1 MNKEDVKLDQFYTND
16 DVVDSCISTIEF
28 DDYDIIIEPS
38 AGDGAFYNKITGE
51 KIGIDL
57 EPKTEG
63 IRQQDF
69 LNFHNFSRFNSER
82 ILVIGNPPFGKN
94 SSLALKFFNH
104 AATFADTVAFV
115 LPRTFRKASLINK
128 LPERFNLILEN
139 VLPSNSFH
147 LPDGT
152 NYDVPCVWQ
161 IWKDGPLRQT
171 IKVETTH
178 QDFEF
183 LKSKEGANFV
193 FQRVGGK
200 AGWTHKNLDK
210 AFPSHY
216 WIKGDDSVYLKMVSI
231 NWDYENSPKFDTAG
245 NPSISKHELIKEYN
259 KCLTFN

>member
-1 MNKEDVKLDQFYTND
+1 MEKDDIVLDQFYTND

-28 DDYDIIIEPS
+28 DDYDITIEPS

-57 EPKTEG
+57 EPKVDGLIE
-63 IRQQDF
+63 QDYLKF
-69 LNFHNFSRFNSER
+69 NRFIFTDKK

-94 SSLALKFFNH
+94 SSLAVQFFNH
-104 AATFADTVAFV
+104 SAEFAKTIAFI
-115 LPRTFRKASLINK
+115 LPRTFRKASLINR
-128 LPERFNLILEN
+128 LDENFNLVLEKIL
-139 VLPSNSFH
+139 PTKSFH
-147 LPDGT
+147 LSDGVK
-152 NYDVPCVWQ
+152 YDVPCVWQ
-161 IWKDGPLRQT
+161 IWKKGSIRPT

-193 FQRVGGK
+193 VQRVGGK

-245 NPSISKHELIKEYN
+245 NPSISKNELIKEY
-259 KCLTFN
+259 KKLDIAV